1 MSFLNKKKVL
11 IPTLVAGFL
20 FVAVSFQNDF
30 FALAKQIEI
39 FTNLYKIVNQ
49 NYVDETNPGNLM
61 DVAIKSMLSELDP
74 YTVYFDEQDVLKFK
88 INNTGEYTGIGAI
101 ITRKDDKIILKEVY
115 ENMPADKGGF
125 KAGDVITQIGDVSL
139 KDFKEDASQLLKGAK
154 NTKIDIVYFRQG
166 IEKKGQIILDEV
178 EIKAV
183 PYYKLL
189 SDKTGYIVLQKFN
202 EKASAETKAALLALK
217 EQGAT
222 KIILD
227 LRDNPGGLL
236 HEAVN
241 ICNLFVPKEEIITT
255 TKSQNKA
262 HNHIYKTKNEP
273 VDTEI
278 PLAIIVNDRSASA
291 SEIVSGALQDL
302 DRAVI
307 VGNRSFGKGLV
318 QRPFN
323 LTYGTQVK
331 VTISKYY
338 TPSGRCIQATD
349 YSKKDAN
356 GKAIKTSEKE
366 YNAFKTKGGRI
377 VYDGGGVLPDV
388 EIADMKKSATSL
400 SIANSDAIF
409 EFANVLYYKNPNAK
423 SASNISEAEYNEFKA
438 FLKKE
443 KVEINSNTDKSL
455 KTLLEAAKKDKID
468 TDLQL
473 EIKQL
478 EAAIEKTKDKELD
491 KNKEEIKRLL
501 LQELLLRY
509 GYRNAFYDY
518 VSTKY
523 SDVIKAQQILNNPT
537 EYKQILKK

>member
-1 MSFLNKKKVL
+1 MSFFNKRKVI

-88 INNTGEYTGIGAI
+88 INNTGEYTGIGALT
-101 ITRKDDKIILKEVY
+101 TRKDDRIILKEVY

-125 KAGDVITQIGDVSL
+125 KAGDVIVQIGDVSL
-139 KDFKEDASQLLKGAK
+139 KDFKDDASQLLKGAK

-183 PYYKLL
+183 PYFKLL

-202 EKASAETKAALLALK
+202 EKASAETKVALLTLK

-241 ICNLFVPKEEIITT
+241 ICNLFVPKEEVITT

-262 HNHIYKTKNEP
+262 HNHVYKTKNEP

-349 YSKKDAN
+349 YSKKDVD

-388 EIADMKKSATSL
+388 EIANMKKSATSL
-400 SIANSDAIF
+400 SIANSDAVF
-409 EFANVLYYKNPNAK
+409 EFANVLYYRNPNAK
-423 SASNISEAEYNEFKA
+423 NVTNISEADFSEFKA

-443 KVEINSNTDKSL
+443 KVEINSNSDKSL
-455 KTLLEAAKKDKID
+455 KNLLEAAKKDKID
-468 TDLQL
+468 ADIQI

-491 KNKEEIKRLL
+491 KNAAEIKRLL

-509 GYRNAFYDY
+509 GYRTAFYDY
-518 VSTKY
+518 VSSNY
-523 SDVIKAQQILNNPT
+523 SDVLKAQQILNNPS